1 MSDAEIRCIHEL
13 FCLKIFL
20 ILDKL
25 SWVFGCLWGRDSIVY
40 SSVCLH
46 VSRHC
51 VCSSCRSVSSSES
64 SWQTH
69 HWTPGAVPGSR
80 RGKLIFILLINWTS
94 QDFLCFFLFTW
105 LCYMKVTYLKMAKKA
120 QLEEAYCSRLTT
132 NRTKNL
138 RSCSIVYLENNR
150 SCFLCVT
157 FFVFILLFIHSFIY
171 YLVGCPWNCQ
181 SDCDGHDG
189 DGNDPSWGQEENLD
203 VW

>member
-1 MSDAEIRCIHEL
+1 M
-13 FCLKIFL
+13 
-20 ILDKL
+20 
-25 SWVFGCLWGRDSIVY
+25 FGCLWGRDSIVY

-80 RGKLIFILLINWTS
+80 RGKLIFIVLINWTS
-94 QDFLCFFLFTW
+94 QDFLF
-105 LCYMKVTYLKMAKKA
+105 
-120 QLEEAYCSRLTT
+120 
-132 NRTKNL
+132 
-138 RSCSIVYLENNR
+138 
-150 SCFLCVT
+150 
-157 FFVFILLFIHSFIY
+157 FFVLLTLLYESYVFENGKKGTIGRSVLFPTDHKQNKKPEELLHCLFREWSFMFSLCKFFCVFILFIHSFIY